1 MGSRRMSR
9 NTPELTARLMLSG
22 VALAAFVAL
31 AMPAGAQDQAGR
43 YTMKD
48 IEDGMLRLD
57 TLTGE
62 VSYCTKKDD
71 NWVCNAAEDNRS
83 ALADEVT
90 RLQEENAA
98 LRNRLVQLE
107 KRDTSDDRVNLP
119 NDEDMEKVVNFMERL
134 MRRFYAFT
142 QSLRDQIEDG
152 KYGEK
157 T

>member
-1 MGSRRMSR
+1 MV
-9 NTPELTARLMLSG
+9 SG
-22 VALAAFVAL
+22 VAVAAVVAL
-31 AMPAGAQDQAGR
+31 TTSLAAQDQAGR

-62 VSYCTKKDD
+62 VSYCSKKDD
-71 NWVCNAAEDNRS
+71 NWVCTAAEDNRS

-107 KRDTSDDRVNLP
+107 KKNTSDDQVNLP
-119 NDEDMEKVVNFMERL
+119 SDAEMEKVMNFMERL
-134 MRRFYAFT
+134 MRRFYAFA